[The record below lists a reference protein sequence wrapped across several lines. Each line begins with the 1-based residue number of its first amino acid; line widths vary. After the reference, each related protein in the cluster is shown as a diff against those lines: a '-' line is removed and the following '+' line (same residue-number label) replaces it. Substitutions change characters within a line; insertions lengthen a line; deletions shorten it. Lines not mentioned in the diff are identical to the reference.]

1 MGSGTTWALL
11 LAVFFAAVVE
21 FVEALT
27 IVLAMGITR
36 GWRSALA
43 GTAAAVVALAAFTAA
58 AGYAITRWLPESA
71 LQLTIGTLLLIFGLQ
86 WLRKGIL
93 RAAGLKALHDEEAAF
108 ARETAAA
115 LAAGGATAAA
125 RDWYGF
131 TVAFKGVLLE
141 GLEVAFIVVTF
152 GASQR
157 SLGLAVGAAVLAVVV
172 VVGLGFAV
180 RRPLARVPENA
191 LKLAVGLLL
200 TSFGTFWAGEGA
212 GLSWPGGDAAIVVL
226 VAVYASVVLA
236 LTAWLRGGLA
246 ISSGTGGSVA

>member
-1 MGSGTTWALL
+1 VRDVLL
-11 LAVFFAAVVE
+11 FVGVFLACLVE
-21 FVEALT
+21 AVEALT
-27 IVLAMGITR
+27 IVLAVGHTR
-36 GWRSALA
+36 GWRPAWEGVAAGVAVLAVVVGALGPALTVIPISALRL
-43 GTAAAVVALAAFTAA
+43 VV
-58 AGYAITRWLPESA
+58 G
-71 LQLTIGTLLLIFGLQ
+71 GLLLIFGLQ

-108 ARETAAA
+108 ARETVAA
-115 LAAGGATAAA
+115 LAAGEATATA

-152 GASQR
+152 GASQG
-157 SLGLAVGAAVLAVVV
+157 SLGLAVGASVLAVVV
-172 VVGLGFAV
+172 VVCLGFAV
-180 RRPLARVPENA
+180 RRPLARVPENT

-236 LTAWLRGGLA
+236 LTAWLRGGLTV
-246 ISSGTGGSVA
+246 SSGTGGSVA